1 MLLLQDFWLEVK
13 FYKKRG
19 EIISPLS
26 LFTSDNPQSTA

>member
-13 FYKKRG
+13 FYNERG
-19 EIISPLS
+19 EISPLS

>member
-19 EIISPLS
+19 EIDFASFIIY
-26 LFTSDNPQSTA
+26 FR